1 MAMRGL
7 EVLTVSDSDDDEL
20 EVVSENVMR
29 SVQLTPVEE
38 RRLLEHL
45 DLSVPKNVSVQIRV
59 VGQGGDWDRQGLL
72 GDGLA
77 HCKVTSGGVVVREKS
92 VKTKNIFSSCKD
104 KVVNTANNF
113 KLSEIVTISD
123 DEDEHDTP
131 EQSPVRKLA
140 LQKSVSKAV
149 PLTNHLLG
157 QKKFAQHK
165 RTKRNRIDVQA
176 GRMEADLVFREAKTV
191 PVGTKDQEDSLVNSI
206 IHISDQQ
213 DQEGKRNTADDEIAS
228 RKVQEKTNEKHIGVQ
243 AATVK
248 ADLVI
253 HKAQTVTVGTSDY
266 EDSLGNSVVPVPSH
280 DQQEDRSNTA
290 DDADEEATNSN
301 LQEKTGTWSP
311 QEQEFALEETL
322 PSATATVA
330 DMNILPYLSLS
341 DSDDQDSPLS
351 QRSLK
356 YDVQSLQETVSL
368 KCNPNQQEPVPV
380 ICQEHFG
387 HKLSNSA
394 PSDSLGLISPVPS
407 PEIVLESD
415 SSASYSFSHNE
426 HPPVSDIFS
435 ALGQDFHMEPSFCTD
450 RSISDDHSDKDII
463 SHVEATESLNQTKIH
478 VTNKDDPNDN
488 CSVKVCSTFPE
499 VFTTGSIEQSF
510 NSPKLVVQ
518 PQDDLYS
525 NSVPDS
531 IQAVVASPVQEHE
544 STLSGSPVRDES
556 AGEENN
562 PTLPILPLSFTS
574 LTISPGQLFLPTGQL
589 SQLVPSVT
597 AVDVLSL
604 CSTEDTVWGGWSLSH
619 ISLGA
624 VLKVLDKFGDSLGV
638 REEIELKLRE
648 LNKINEETVMKED
661 NPCLALC
668 DCKEEEFLAIV
679 GLCRK
684 DKVQD
689 IRNDLKIKKDLAR
702 SKRSMR
708 SGTRRK
714 QTSGMDVVHSKRA
727 RESSAARSRKQER
740 KQKKEKPRK

>member
-7 EVLTVSDSDDDEL
+7 EVLTLSDSDDDEL
-20 EVVSENVMR
+20 EVVSENIMR
-29 SVQLTPVEE
+29 SVQMTPVEE
-38 RRLLEHL
+38 KRLLEHL
-45 DLSVPKNVSVQIRV
+45 NLAVPKNVSVQIRV

-104 KVVNTANNF
+104 KVVNTTNNF
-113 KLSEIVTISD
+113 KPSEIVTISD
-123 DEDEHDTP
+123 DEYDTP

-140 LQKSVSKAV
+140 LQKSGSKAV
-149 PLTNHLLG
+149 PLTNHLLT

-165 RTKRNRIDVQA
+165 RTKRNRVDVQS
-176 GRMEADLVFREAKTV
+176 GRVEAKTV
-191 PVGTKDQEDSLVNSI
+191 PVTTKDQEASLVNSI
-206 IHISDQQ
+206 VHISDQQ
-213 DQEGKRNTADDEIAS
+213 DQEDKRNTADNEIAS
-228 RKVQEKTNEKHIGVQ
+228 RKVQEKTNEKHIGAQ

-248 ADLVI
+248 AD
-253 HKAQTVTVGTSDY
+253 KAQTVTVGTSDY
-266 EDSLGNSVVPVPSH
+266 EDSLGNSIVPVPSH
-280 DQQEDRSNTA
+280 DLQEDRRNTA

-356 YDVQSLQETVSL
+356 YDVQTLQETVSL
-368 KCNPNQQEPVPV
+368 KCNHNQQEPVPV

-387 HKLSNSA
+387 HKLTNSA
-394 PSDSLGLISPVPS
+394 PSDSLGISPS

>member
-20 EVVSENVMR
+20 EVVSENIMR

-38 RRLLEHL
+38 KRLLEHL

-59 VGQGGDWDRQGLL
+59 VGQGGDWDRQCLL

-77 HCKVTSGGVVVREKS
+77 RCKVTSGGVVVREKS
-92 VKTKNIFSSCKD
+92 VKTKNIFSSSKD
-104 KVVNTANNF
+104 QVVNTTNNF

-123 DEDEHDTP
+123 DEDENDTP

-149 PLTNHLLG
+149 PLTNHLLT

-213 DQEGKRNTADDEIAS
+213 DQEDKRNTADDDIAS

-243 AATVK
+243 AAKVK

-253 HKAQTVTVGTSDY
+253 HKAQTVTVDTSDH
-266 EDSLGNSVVPVPSH
+266 EDSLGNSIVPVPSH
-280 DQQEDRSNTA
+280 DQQGDRSNTA
-290 DDADEEATNSN
+290 DDAGEEATNSN
-301 LQEKTGTWSP
+301 LQEKTGTWSLP
-311 QEQEFALEETL
+311 EQEFALEETL
-322 PSATATVA
+322 AAATATVA
-330 DMNILPYLSLS
+330 EMIILPYLSHS
-341 DSDDQDSPLS
+341 EHSEDQDSPLS
-351 QRSLK
+351 QKNLK
-356 YDVQSLQETVSL
+356 HDVQTLQETVPI
-368 KCNPNQQEPVPV
+368 KCKYNQQEPVPV

-387 HKLSNSA
+387 HKLTNSA
-394 PSDSLGLISPVPS
+394 PSDSLGLISPAPS
-407 PEIVLESD
+407 SEIVVESD
-415 SSASYSFSHNE
+415 SLPSFSHNE
-426 HPPVSDIFS
+426 QPPVSDTFS
-435 ALGQDFHMEPSFCTD
+435 AIGQDFHMEPGFCTA
-450 RSISDDHSDKDII
+450 RSIFDDHSDKDII

-518 PQDDLYS
+518 PQDVLYS
-525 NSVPDS
+525 RSVPDS
-531 IQAVVASPVQEHE
+531 IQAVVASSVLEPD
-544 STLSGSPVRDES
+544 SILSGSPVRDES
-556 AGEENN
+556 AGEESN
-562 PTLPILPLSFTS
+562 PTLPLLPLSFTS
-574 LTISPGQLFLPTGQL
+574 LTLSPGQLFLPTGQM
-589 SQLVPSVT
+589 SQLVPAVT

-604 CSTEDTVWGGWSLSH
+604 CSTEDTVWDGWSVSH

-648 LNKINEETVMKED
+648 LNNINGQMVMKED

-689 IRNDLKIKKDLAR
+689 IRNDLKIKKDLTR

-714 QTSGMDVVHSKRA
+714 QTSGMDLVQTKRA